1 VSLVAGTA
9 GVAAAVPSLS
19 DLIEVV
25 GALLAPWL
33 ALTIPALLDLCA
45 GLSMK
50 AYQMTPVDVCVASFV
65 MIASFLTGVCGT
77 AAIVVGF
84 YEN

>member
-1 VSLVAGTA
+1 MAVTALVAI
-9 GVAAAVPSLS
+9 VVPSLS
-19 DLIEVV
+19 DLIDII

-50 AYQMTPVDVCVASFV
+50 AYPMTPVDVSVASFV
-65 MIASFLTGVCGT
+65 LTTSFILAICGT
-77 AAIVVGF
+77 TSVIMAL
-84 YEN
+84 